1 MDSIHEPYDLLLHL
15 EEKYNV
21 FYNLKFLQGIFLSYK
36 AWKLFDRCVK
46 YAKTRGEEIEYFE
59 RKILES
65 GWYIN
70 IN

>member
-21 FYNLKFLQGIFLSYK
+21 FYNLKCLQGIFLSSK
-36 AWKLFDRCVK
+36 AWKLFDRCVE